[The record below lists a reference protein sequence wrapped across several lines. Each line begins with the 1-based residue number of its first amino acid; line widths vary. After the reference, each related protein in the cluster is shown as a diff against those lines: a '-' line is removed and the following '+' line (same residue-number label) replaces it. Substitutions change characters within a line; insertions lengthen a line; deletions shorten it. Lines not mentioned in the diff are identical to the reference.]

1 MPSNAVKSHGPPGP
15 SVKVGRARQ
24 SGGPS
29 RAPTPTLCIQHLP
42 PPSAQPERMN
52 VKKLAEAAQGYAA
65 VPRAAPQLSMEI

>member
-1 MPSNAVKSHGPPGP
+1 MVEELRSQLLQGTVHENG
-15 SVKVGRARQ
+15 
-24 SGGPS
+24 
-29 RAPTPTLCIQHLP
+29 IQHLP